1 MTQAPMTTA
10 ALLRHW
16 AAEKPDHP
24 AIRWAGQQL
33 TYGGLDARSSR
44 VANALRSSGVGPADR
59 VAFLDKNSPEQFELY
74 FGAAKL
80 NAVPCPVNFRLAPAE
95 IAVIV
100 KDSGAKVFAVGA
112 DFISGVE
119 SIAAELAGTE
129 IVVIGDAPGQ
139 RSFTDW
145 RDSHPADDPR
155 APQLPGDVAYQ
166 LYSSGTTGRPKGV
179 QLTQAN
185 LFAGLSIYPAL
196 LDLGPDSVSMVAMPL
211 YHIGGGGWALAGLNV
226 GATNVLVRDV
236 VPRDV
241 VTLVERE
248 RVSHA
253 FVVPAVLQFMLGVPD
268 VGTRDFSALRYVLY
282 GASPISEKV
291 LSGSIRTFGCGFVQ
305 AYGLTESTG
314 TVVYLPAADHDP
326 DGPNRHRLRGVGLP
340 IPGTD
345 IRVVD
350 PATRCD
356 VKEGEVGEIWIKGP
370 TVMKG
375 YWNMPEATTETI
387 LPDGWL
393 RSGDAGFRDADG
405 YLYIHDRVKDM
416 IVSGGEN
423 VYPAE
428 VENAIMS
435 HPGVADVAV
444 IGVPS
449 EKWGETPKAIV
460 VRAEG
465 GAVTQEDL
473 LAHCRELLAGF
484 KCPTSVEWIDE
495 LPRNPSGKV
504 LKKDLRAP
512 YWVGQTRMV
521 G

>member
-1 MTQAPMTTA
+1 MTEVARTTA

-16 AAEKPDHP
+16 AAHRPDHP
-24 AIRWAGQQL
+24 AVRWGDQQL
-33 TYGGLDARSSR
+33 TYRELDERSSR
-44 VANALRSSGVGPADR
+44 VANALRSSGVGPGER

-80 NAVPCPVNFRLAPAE
+80 NAVPCPVNFRLAPTE

-112 DFISGVE
+112 EFLPGVE
-119 SIAAELAGTE
+119 SIAEELAATE
-129 IVVIGDAPGQ
+129 IVAIGPAPG
-139 RSFTDW
+139 RSSFTEW
-145 RDSHPADDPR
+145 RDARAAHDPG
-155 APQLPGDVAYQ
+155 ATQLPDDVAYQ

-185 LFAGLSIYPAL
+185 LAAGLSIYPGL
-196 LDLGPDSVSMVAMPL
+196 LGMGPESVSMVAMPL
-211 YHIGGGGWALAGLNV
+211 YHIGGGGWALAALTV
-226 GATNVLVRDV
+226 GATNVLVRDI
-236 VPRDV
+236 VPDDLV
-241 VTLVERE
+241 ALVERE
-248 RVSHA
+248 RISHA
-253 FVVPAVLQFMLGVPD
+253 FVVPAVLQFMLGVPGVAD
-268 VGTRDFSALRYVLY
+268 RDFSALRYVLY

-291 LSGSIRTFGCGFVQ
+291 LAGSIRTFGCGFVQ

-314 TVVYLPAADHDP
+314 TVIYLPEADHDP
-326 DGPNRHRLRGVGLP
+326 EGPNRHRLRGVGLP
-340 IPGTD
+340 IAGTE

-350 PATRCD
+350 PAGID
-356 VKEGEVGEIWIKGP
+356 VAQGEVGEIWIKGP

-375 YWNMPEATTETI
+375 YWNMPEATAESV

-416 IVSGGEN
+416 IVSGAEN